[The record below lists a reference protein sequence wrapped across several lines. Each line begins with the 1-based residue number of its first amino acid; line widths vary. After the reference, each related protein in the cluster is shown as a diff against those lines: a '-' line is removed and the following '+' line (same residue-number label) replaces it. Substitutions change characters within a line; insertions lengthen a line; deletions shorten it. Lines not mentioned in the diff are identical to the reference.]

1 MRLILAL
8 PAYNEEH
15 ALPLVLAAFE
25 RQVLSAGLAA
35 SVVIVDDGSTDGTCR
50 VAEEWASKLPVR
62 VVRHAANQGLGE
74 TIQDALRAAAARAD
88 PGDVIVSM
96 DADNTHSPELIPAM
110 VRLIA
115 EGCDVVIASRY
126 RRGSKVVGVSAFRQL
141 MTYGARF
148 LFQLLLPTPGVR
160 DFTCGFRAYRAGL
173 IQQAFQRYP
182 GGLVTE
188 RSFACMLEI
197 LLKLREMGARMGE
210 APMVLRYD
218 LKPGASK
225 MKVWPTV
232 LSTLRLALRHR
243 FPRAEP
249 SRRAGG

>member
-1 MRLILAL
+1 MQVVLAL
-8 PAYNEEH
+8 PAYNEER

-35 SVVIVDDGSTDGTCR
+35 SIVVVDDGSTDGTCR
-50 VAEEWASKLPVR
+50 VAEEWSSRLPVR
-62 VVRHAANQGLGE
+62 VVRHAANRGLGE
-74 TIQDALRAAAARAD
+74 TIEDALRAAAATAD

-96 DADNTHSPELIPAM
+96 DADNTHPPELIPAM

-141 MTYGARF
+141 MSYGARF
-148 LFQLLLPTPGVR
+148 LFQVFLPTPGVR

-173 IQQAFQRYP
+173 LQQAFQRYR
-182 GGLVTE
+182 GRLVTE

-197 LLKLREMGARMGE
+197 LLRLREMGARMCE
-210 APMVLRYD
+210 APMILRYD
-218 LKPGASK
+218 LKVGASK

-232 LSTLRLALRHR
+232 LTSLRLALRHR
-243 FPRAEP
+243 F
-249 SRRAGG
+249 SGAGARGR